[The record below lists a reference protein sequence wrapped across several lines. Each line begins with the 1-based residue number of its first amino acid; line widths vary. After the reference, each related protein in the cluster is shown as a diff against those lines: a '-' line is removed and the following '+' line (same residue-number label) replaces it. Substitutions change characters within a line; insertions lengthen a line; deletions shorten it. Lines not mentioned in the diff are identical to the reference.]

1 MLKNYMLV
9 AYRNFVKQPVYSA
22 INILGLAIGVACS
35 FLILLFVWNEISY
48 DKYHPD
54 SDRLYRIT
62 QTYINESGENDDA
75 GTPFPMARALLLE
88 YPDLIEESVRFI
100 NLQTES
106 LSIANS
112 ETQEYVREEHFFFTD
127 AGMFHLFDISLLRGN
142 PETALTDP
150 NTVVISESAADKYFK
165 GEDPIGKNIRFEG
178 RFNLTVTGVMQD
190 WPKNSH
196 FRADVL
202 ASFESLSNY
211 WRNYDEITA
220 GWRWNPNWTYVK
232 LSPDTD
238 PETLEELLVQF
249 SEKYYTTDAIGENE
263 SVIIHLQPLTDI
275 WLKSG
280 LDSEIEPTSNILYVY
295 LFSAIAILII
305 VIAAINFTNLSTA
318 RAIQRSREVGLRKTL
333 GAEKRMLKFQFLSES
348 ILYTTISV
356 LSGFVLAYLILP
368 FFNQILGKSIE
379 FSQFDPAWLALA
391 VLLFIMITGVLSG
404 LYPAFVLSSF
414 NPVDSLRSATPNMG
428 NMGLL
433 RRGLVTF
440 QFAITALLFIGTA
453 VIFLQYDYIKDKN
466 LGYDTEQIVILP
478 TSNTW
483 VLYDLDI
490 YLDRLREH
498 PLIERATGSRAIMG
512 SEKYSMY
519 LVKAE
524 GQSDREKSVSK
535 IIVTHDFLKTLGIQ
549 LVAGRDFSEQFSTDT
564 DDALLVN
571 KAAVDFF
578 EWGSIEDAIGKY
590 IDILDYRK
598 RVVGVTEDFHY
609 SYLKREIDPLIIEL
623 PTTLNSTLVN
633 INYIKVQLNPGNHE
647 PVIDYMRENWD
658 DLDSAHPFE
667 YFFYDDYMNTV
678 YETEEQMSQIVSI
691 LSVLGIIIA
700 SMGLFGLASYSINKR
715 SREIGIRKAM
725 GATAPNIFLLLSGDY
740 LKMILIANIIALPA
754 GYFLADTWLQ
764 EFPYRIDLISIIP
777 WVFLITLI
785 ALILISLI
793 SISSQSIRAAVMD
806 PVNIL
811 KR

>member
-1 MLKNYMLV
+1 MLKNYILV

-48 DKYHPD
+48 DTYHED
-54 SDRLYRIT
+54 ADRLYRIV
-62 QTYINESGENDDA
+62 QTYVNESGENDDT
-75 GTPFPMARALLLE
+75 GTPFPMARTLLFE
-88 YPDLIEESVRFI
+88 YPDLIEESVRFS
-100 NLQTES
+100 NLKTES

-112 ETQEYVREEHFFFTD
+112 ETQEYVREERFFFVD
-127 AGMFHLFDISLLRGN
+127 AGVFNLFEIDLLRGN

-150 NTVVISESAADKYFK
+150 NTVVISESAADKYFN
-165 GEDPIGKNIRFEG
+165 GEDPVGKNIRFEG

-202 ASFESLSNY
+202 TSFESLSNY
-211 WRNYDEITA
+211 WRNYDEITD

-232 LSPDTD
+232 LSPEAD
-238 PETLEELLVQF
+238 PEILEELLVQF
-249 SEKYYTTDAIGENE
+249 SEKYYTADAIGENE

-280 LDSEIEPTSNILYVY
+280 LDGEIEPTSNILYVY

-318 RAIQRSREVGLRKTL
+318 RAIQRAREVGLRKTL

-348 ILYTTISV
+348 LLYTIVSV
-356 LSGFVLAYLILP
+356 LTGFGLAYLTLP
-368 FFNQILGKSIE
+368 YFNQVLGKTIE
-379 FSQFDPAWLALA
+379 FSQFDTGWLVLS
-391 VLLFIMITGVLSG
+391 VLLFIVVIGLLSG

-428 NMGLL
+428 NTGLL
-433 RRGLVTF
+433 RKGLVTF

-466 LGYDTEQIVILP
+466 LGYDTGQIVILP
-478 TSNTW
+478 SSNTW

-498 PLIERATGSRAIMG
+498 PGIKNATGSRAIMG

-524 GQSDREKSVSK
+524 GQTDREQSVSK
-535 IIVTHDFLKTLGIQ
+535 IIVTHDFLKTLGIE
-549 LVAGRDFSEQFSTDT
+549 LVAGRDFSEEFSTDT
-564 DDALLVN
+564 EDAFLIN
-571 KAAVDFF
+571 EAAVEFF
-578 EWGSIEDAIGKY
+578 EWGSPEESLGNFIEIMDH
-590 IDILDYRK
+590 RK
-598 RVVGVTEDFHY
+598 RVIGVTEDFHY
-609 SYLKREIDPLIIEL
+609 SYLKRKIDPLIIEL
-623 PTTLNSTLVN
+623 PTSLNSTLVN
-633 INYIKVQLNPGNHE
+633 INYIKVQLNPGNPE
-647 PVIDYMRENWD
+647 PAIDYMQEHWE

-667 YFFYDDYMNTV
+667 YFYYDDYMNSV
-678 YETEEQMSQIVSI
+678 YETEQQMSEIVSI
-691 LSVLGIIIA
+691 LSILGIIIA
-700 SMGLFGLASYSINKR
+700 CMGLFGLASYSINKR

-725 GATAPNIFLLLSGDY
+725 GATAPGIFMLLSKDY
-740 LKMILIANIIALPA
+740 LKMILLANIVALPA
-754 GYFLADTWLQ
+754 GYFLADIWLQ
-764 EFPYRIDLISIIP
+764 EFPYRIDLVSIIP
-777 WVFLITLI
+777 WVFVISLI

-793 SISSQSIRAAVMD
+793 SISTQSIRAAVMD
-806 PVNIL
+806 PVNVL